1 MLDLQSHLA
10 ARIMLLHGDWVA
22 KNSAYDDDI
31 CAALEMRHETCRYWD
46 ARWKDYFIEFKKGKS
61 IWIDLVRYGEVILKA
76 NTQACQETVP
86 LFFIPNP
93 VRDKIE
99 EVVGVKTEVLV
110 AKMGLTEQDAKVLLD
125 LAKKVP
131 HSLNAQASL
140 TVTDIQRLKAFS
152 VRE

>member
-1 MLDLQSHLA
+1 M
-10 ARIMLLHGDWVA
+10 
-22 KNSAYDDDI
+22 
-31 CAALEMRHETCRYWD
+31 
-46 ARWKDYFIEFKKGKS
+46 
-61 IWIDLVRYGEVILKA
+61 RYGEVILKA
-76 NTQACQETVP
+76 NTQACQETVT

-93 VRDKIE
+93 ARDKIE
-99 EVVGVKTEVLV
+99 EVVGAKTEVLV

-131 HSLNAQASL
+131 RSLNAQARL